1 VSPGIYEVIAVL
13 GRERTVQRLRAVLD
27 GIQPAAT

>member
-13 GRERTVQRLRAVLD
+13 GRSRTIARLDHAVSVF
-27 GIQPAAT
+27 GNP